1 MLSRACEY
9 AIQAAIYMAKKPRGE
24 YTLIREISKAL
35 NIPHHFLGKI
45 MQSLVKKGVM
55 ISHKGPKGGLALS
68 KKASEISMMDVVA
81 AIDGSDFTTRCII
94 GLKKCDQTSK
104 CPLHIA
110 WCDKRENLKE
120 MFSGESLA
128 KLVKD
133 LELSSQN

>member
-9 AIQAAIYMAKKPRGE
+9 AIQAAIYMAKKPRRE
-24 YTLIREISKAL
+24 YTLIREISKEL

-45 MQSLVKKGVM
+45 MQSLVKKGIM

-68 KKASEISMMDVVA
+68 KKASEISMLDVVT
-81 AIDGSDFTTRCII
+81 AIDGSDFTSRCII
-94 GLKKCDQTSK
+94 GLKKCEDTSK
-104 CPLHIA
+104 CPLHIT

-120 MFSGESLA
+120 MFSAESLA

-133 LELSSQN
+133 LELTSQN

>member
-9 AIQAAIYMAKKPRGE
+9 AIQAAIYMARKPRGE
-24 YTLIREISKAL
+24 YTLIRVISKEL
-35 NIPHHFLGKI
+35 DIPHHFLGKI
-45 MQSLVKKGVM
+45 LQSLVKKGLM

-68 KKASEISMMDVVA
+68 KKASEISMLDVVA
-81 AIDGSDFTTRCII
+81 AIDGSDFTNRCII
-94 GLKKCDQTSK
+94 GLKKCDKESK
-104 CPLHIA
+104 CPLHTA